1 MSKIPTLTLNVGQ
14 ICPASSKCPIRQHN
28 ECQHQGI
35 KHKAR
40 YECHHL
46 SSFKL
51 KKRSRKK

>member
-14 ICPASSKCPIRQHN
+14 ICPASSKCPIRQNN

-51 KKRSRKK
+51 KKRGRKT